1 MKSLWLRA
9 LNLALVGG
17 TLLLCLPLNMPAA
30 AKTGAAGGSGTLDS
44 AARIDYVTKLSL
56 IQGHLWVAAQL
67 VEAGHADLGARH
79 AKHPEQ
85 EVYQELMPFMAATNS
100 AGFARE
106 LQAMSSAFHADS
118 AADFRRAY
126 VEVMGVIDAI
136 VRAQGLNSQGLLQ
149 VAVRLVEQAAVE
161 FQAGV
166 KAGGIVDLQ
175 EYQDARGFVEI
186 AEVRLR
192 DKAAVGDSLANE
204 SGQQARVS
212 AQLAATKNLWPSLV
226 PKDEMLGD
234 GAELR
239 SLAKTLGAMQ
249 VNEKSAD

>member
-1 MKSLWLRA
+1 MKSLWIRA
-9 LNLALVGG
+9 LNLARVGG
-17 TLLLCLPLNMPAA
+17 TLLLCLSLNMPAA
-30 AKTGAAGGSGTLDS
+30 AKTGAAVGSGVLDS

-67 VEAGHADLGARH
+67 VEAGHADLGSRH

-85 EVYQELMPFMAATNS
+85 EIYQELIPFMAATNS
-100 AGFARE
+100 AGFAPE

-118 AADFRRAY
+118 AAEFRRAY

-136 VRAQGLNSQGLLQ
+136 VGAQGLSSQGSLQ

-175 EYQDARGFVEI
+175 EYQDARGFIEI
-186 AEVRLR
+186 AEVRLP
-192 DKAAVGDSLANE
+192 DEAAVGDSLANE
-204 SGQQARVS
+204 PDQQARVS
-212 AQLAATKNLWPSLV
+212 EQFTAVKNLWPSLV

-239 SLAKTLGAMQ
+239 SLAKTLGAMLSS
-249 VNEKSAD
+249 E